1 MQFQT
6 PTDTPIDTPQKG
18 QHALLQRGLSG
29 AFDAARRD
37 LLGRLR
43 ALRAALRRQVRA
55 NSLIHL
61 DRGRVSVGI
70 DVGDIGLGR
79 LEPTDV
85 GA

>member
-6 PTDTPIDTPQKG
+6 PTDTLIDTPQEG
-18 QHALLQRGLSG
+18 QYVLSERGLSET
-29 AFDAARRD
+29 FDAARRG
-37 LLGRLR
+37 LLDRLR
-43 ALRAALRRQVRA
+43 ALRSTLRRQVRA
-55 NSLIHL
+55 NSLIHF
-61 DRGRVSVGI
+61 DRGHVSVGI